1 MRKEAGSW
9 WQQAQKDLQSA
20 EKNLEIEEY
29 YLVAFLCQQAVEKGL
44 KALYIHRLKES
55 PGATHSLLFLGKKV
69 EIPAEFLTF
78 LRKMTPDF
86 VLARYPDAADGV
98 PYELYDRDIAQERL
112 GFAKKVLEWIRGQL
126 P

>member
-1 MRKEAGSW
+1 MRKEAGRW
-9 WQQAQKDLQSA
+9 WQQALKDLQSA
-20 EKNLEIEEY
+20 EKNIQVEEY

-44 KALYIHRLKES
+44 KALYIDRLGES

-86 VLARYPDAADGV
+86 VLARYPDAADGL
-98 PYELYDRDIAQERL
+98 PYELYDRDIAKERL
-112 GFAKKVLEWIRGQL
+112 DFAKKVLEWIQGQL

>member
-1 MRKEAGSW
+1 MRKEAGRW
-9 WQQAQKDLQSA
+9 WQQALKDLESA
-20 EKNLEIEEY
+20 EKNLQVEEY

-44 KALYIHRLKES
+44 KALYIDRLGES

-69 EIPAEFLTF
+69 EIPTEFLTF

-98 PYELYDRDIAQERL
+98 PYELYDRDIAGERL
-112 GFAKKVLEWIRGQL
+112 NFAKKVLEWIQGQL

>member
-1 MRKEAGSW
+1 VRKEAGRW
-9 WQQAQKDLQSA
+9 WQQALKDLESA
-20 EKNLEIEEY
+20 EKNLQVEEY

-44 KALYIHRLKES
+44 KSLYIDRLGES

-69 EIPAEFLTF
+69 EIPTEFLTF

-98 PYELYDRDIAQERL
+98 PYELYDRDIAGERL
-112 GFAKKVLEWIRGQL
+112 NFAKKVLEWIQGQL

>member
-9 WQQAQKDLQSA
+9 WLQAQKDLQSA

-69 EIPAEFLTF
+69 EIPDEFLTF

-86 VLARYPDAADGV
+86 VLARYPDAADGL
-98 PYELYDRDIAQERL
+98 PYELYDRDIAGERL
-112 GFAKKVLEWIRGQL
+112 GSAKKVLEWIRGQL

>member
-1 MRKEAGSW
+1 VRKEAGRW
-9 WQQAQKDLQSA
+9 WQQALKDLQSA
-20 EKNLEIEEY
+20 EKNIQVEEY

-44 KALYIHRLKES
+44 KALYIDRLGES

-86 VLARYPDAADGV
+86 VLARYPDAADGL
-98 PYELYDRDIAQERL
+98 PYELYDRDIAKERL
-112 GFAKKVLEWIRGQL
+112 DFAKKVLEWIQGQL